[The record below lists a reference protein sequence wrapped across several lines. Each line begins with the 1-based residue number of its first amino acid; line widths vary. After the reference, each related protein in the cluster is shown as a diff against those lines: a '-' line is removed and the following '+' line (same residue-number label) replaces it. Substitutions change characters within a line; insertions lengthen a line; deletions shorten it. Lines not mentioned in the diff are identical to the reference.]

1 MKRWKHRPE
10 GSTWGDWGDDDQLG
24 RLNLIT
30 PKKVLE
36 GVAEVK
42 EGLSF
47 CLSLPLDVPGG
58 NVLNPRRLP
67 PVLSPTGDENGWR
80 FNFLTNTLNPLFMDV
95 ASDDR
100 VILTLQYSTQWDTLA
115 HVGGMFD
122 ADGDGVPEP
131 LYYNGFKAGSDIVG
145 PQPDAGRDG
154 CGHMSYAHKLGVEN
168 MAAKAIQGRAVM
180 VDLEKHYGRDHKY
193 VNYDDFRRVLEADK
207 VVVEP
212 GDMLLLY
219 TGFTDEIVKMG
230 KKIDPPRCHAMCCV
244 LDGRDKRLL
253 QWITDSHI
261 AALIADNYG
270 VEAVPAR
277 PGPDECGTSVA
288 ADPQSLP
295 VQARPQS
302 RRDLVAEGA
311 GAVAARQEALALPAD
326 RTAAEAARR
335 RRIARDARRDRLGM
349 TLAFPAFVAA
359 ALNAERFR
367 LLDVGCSGGIDT
379 AGVPSNP
386 GCKRSASTQAKP
398 SAGAWPRLEHNPE
411 VSYVAAFVGNSASE
425 PIDLTAGPAAPLIMR
440 MRDRLSF
447 MRTREI
453 REPRL
458 KAASARREAASQRLG
473 ADRTCRF
480 DQADRGL

>member
-36 GVAEVK
+36 GIAEVK

-47 CLSLPLDVPGG
+47 CLSLPLDFPGG

-80 FNFLTNTLNPLFMDV
+80 FNFLTNSINPLFADV

-115 HVGGMFD
+115 HVGGLFD

-131 LYYNGFKAGSDIVG
+131 LYYNGFKPGSDVVG

-154 CGHMSYAHKLGVEN
+154 CGHLSYAHKLGVEN
-168 MAAKAIQGRAVM
+168 MAAKAIQGRAVL

-193 VNYDDFRRVLEADK
+193 VSYDDFKRVLDADK

-219 TGFTDEIVKMG
+219 TGFTDEIMKMN
-230 KKIDPPRCHAMCCV
+230 KNVDPARAHAMCCV

-253 QWITDSHI
+253 QWITDSQI
-261 AALIADNYG
+261 SALIADNYG

-277 PGPDECGTSVA
+277 PGPEDAEH
-288 ADPQSLP
+288 PSLP
-295 VQARPQS
+295 IHNHCLFKLGLNLGEIWWLKDLALWLRDRKRS
-302 RRDLVAEGA
+302 RFLLTAPPLRLP
-311 GAVAARQEALALPAD
+311 GAVGSPA
-326 RTAAEAARR
+326 T
-335 RRIARDARRDRLGM
+335 
-349 TLAFPAFVAA
+349 PVAT
-359 ALNAERFR
+359 
-367 LLDVGCSGGIDT
+367 V
-379 AGVPSNP
+379 
-386 GCKRSASTQAKP
+386 
-398 SAGAWPRLEHNPE
+398 
-411 VSYVAAFVGNSASE
+411 
-425 PIDLTAGPAAPLIMR
+425 
-440 MRDRLSF
+440 
-447 MRTREI
+447 
-453 REPRL
+453 
-458 KAASARREAASQRLG
+458 
-473 ADRTCRF
+473 
-480 DQADRGL
+480 